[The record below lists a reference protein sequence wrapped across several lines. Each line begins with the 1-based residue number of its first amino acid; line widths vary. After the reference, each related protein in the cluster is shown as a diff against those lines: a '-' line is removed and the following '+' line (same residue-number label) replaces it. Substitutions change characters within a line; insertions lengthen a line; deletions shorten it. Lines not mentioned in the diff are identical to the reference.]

1 VKRRDGRALLWSGLA
16 LCALMAAAS
25 GAGAFPWSI
34 DMFRGQSVQPMA
46 RAPRVMPPGT
56 MPINGEAPMTR
67 EAASATLHNPLK
79 PSAPVLAAGKSLFD
93 TNCAVCHGGTGR
105 GDGTVGFLLRIPPA
119 DLTRGVAAQRSDGYL
134 YATIRDGSFVMPSY
148 ADAMSSNER
157 WQVVLYLRTLQQ
169 KKVSAK

>member
-1 VKRRDGRALLWSGLA
+1 VKRRNGAMLMGGLL
-16 LCALMAAAS
+16 LCAIAAAAS
-25 GAGAFPWSI
+25 SAGAFPWSI
-34 DMFRGQSVQPMA
+34 DMFRGQSVQAMA
-46 RAPRVMPPGT
+46 RSPRVMPPGT

-67 EAASATLHNPLK
+67 EAASTALHNPLK
-79 PSAPVLAAGKSLFD
+79 PGAPAVAAGKSLFD

-119 DLTRGVAAQRSDGYL
+119 DLTSGVAAQRSDGYI
-134 YATIRDGSFVMPSY
+134 YATIRDGSIVMPSY
-148 ADAMSSNER
+148 ADAMSPNER